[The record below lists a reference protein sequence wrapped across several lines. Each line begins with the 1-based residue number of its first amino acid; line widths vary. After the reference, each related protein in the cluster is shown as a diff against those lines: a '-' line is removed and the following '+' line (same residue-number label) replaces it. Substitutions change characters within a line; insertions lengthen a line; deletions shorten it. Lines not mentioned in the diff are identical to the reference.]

1 VNVKSADNKFYR
13 LRDLDTERAQDN
25 AIKSQST
32 YNYIKIYDNQFEK
45 FIDGIEE
52 IKNNT
57 ENNIQKRVIIESFET
72 TNDNLKILLG

>member
-1 VNVKSADNKFYR
+1 MNVKSADNKFYR